1 MLGSMQLAP
10 SLLFGSMQLHPLE
23 EDHLEGDH
31 LEEDHLEEG
40 HLEEDYP
47 EEDYLEEDCLVED
60 HVVDHEVDQMEANQ
74 TEANQTVAYPS
85 VAVHLVVGQ
94 SEAPFVL
101 ALLSFFGLE
110 LELLQEA
117 AVQLLVLVLGHASF
131 QLPSSCENVQ
141 IYFYFSAVDGHLGEK

>member
-1 MLGSMQLAP
+1 M
-10 SLLFGSMQLHPLE
+10 
-23 EDHLEGDH
+23 
-31 LEEDHLEEG
+31 EEDHLEEG

-47 EEDYLEEDCLVED
+47 EEDYLEEDYLVED
-60 HVVDHEVDQMEANQ
+60 HVVDRVVDHEVDQMQANQ

-131 QLPSSCENVQ
+131 QMPSSCENVQ